1 MVSFSYP
8 LFVFNVC
15 LVLKQDILY
24 NLSMRKQK
32 EQNNISKI
40 TNADTAKAFKEAE
53 EFLSG
58 KRKLKKYS
66 STKELREDLNV

>member
-1 MVSFSYP
+1 
-8 LFVFNVC
+8 
-15 LVLKQDILY
+15 
-24 NLSMRKQK
+24 MRKQK
-32 EQNNISKI
+32 EQKNISKI